1 MIILEVCKSQKY
13 WEHVN
18 FKVQDKNIK
27 TEEDMSEININLLEK
42 GTDLI

>member
-1 MIILEVCKSQKY
+1 M
-13 WEHVN
+13 N